1 MPRDYLS
8 QRTRLRNL
16 LEEFQNTPSKP
27 SITLTM
33 TRDQFEHLKRD
44 FPSLE
49 ASKKGPITG
58 SYKYECTF
66 KKANQQ

>member
-8 QRTRLRNL
+8 QRTRLRNSL
-16 LEEFQNTPSKP
+16 ADFLDNDSKT
-27 SITLTM
+27 SITLYM
-33 TRDQFEHLKRD
+33 TRDQFEHMKKD

-49 ASKKGPITG
+49 ASKKGPIPG

-66 KKANQQ
+66 KKTDHQ

>member
-16 LEEFQNTPSKP
+16 LEEFNNDSSRT
-27 SITLTM
+27 SITLNM
-33 TRDQFEHLKRD
+33 TRDQFEHLQKD

-49 ASKKGPITG
+49 GSKKGPIAG

-66 KKANQQ
+66 KKANQ